1 MPTDPAA
8 MQRAHA
14 ILDPIAADYLERP
27 DVDIGVMFGSEG
39 LRIRG
44 KVFAFVSFQG
54 ALALKLPA
62 DRVDELDG
70 ADGIARMV
78 MRDRPM
84 REWLTVPVDESD
96 RWRSAHRRGLRVR
109 RLDHA
114 LSADPAS
121 GIMGR

>member
-14 ILDPIAADYLERP
+14 ALDPIVAEYLERP
-27 DVDIGVMFGSEG
+27 DVDVGVMFGSEG
-39 LRIRG
+39 LRVRG

-54 ALALKLPA
+54 ALALKLAA

-70 ADGIARMV
+70 TDGIARMV

-84 REWLTVPVDESD
+84 REWLTASVDESD
-96 RWRSAHRRGLRVR
+96 QWRSLIGEAYAFVDSITPG
-109 RLDHA
+109 
-114 LSADPAS
+114 ADAAS
-121 GIMGR
+121 GIMGG

>member
-14 ILDPIAADYLERP
+14 ALDPIAAEYLERP
-27 DVDIGVMFGSEG
+27 DVDVGVMFGSEG
-39 LRIRG
+39 LRVRG

-70 ADGIARMV
+70 TDGIARMV

-84 REWLTVPVDESD
+84 REWLTVSVDESD
-96 RWRSAHRRGLRVR
+96 RWRSLIGEAYAFVDSITPG
-109 RLDHA
+109 
-114 LSADPAS
+114 ADPAS
-121 GIMGR
+121 GIMGG